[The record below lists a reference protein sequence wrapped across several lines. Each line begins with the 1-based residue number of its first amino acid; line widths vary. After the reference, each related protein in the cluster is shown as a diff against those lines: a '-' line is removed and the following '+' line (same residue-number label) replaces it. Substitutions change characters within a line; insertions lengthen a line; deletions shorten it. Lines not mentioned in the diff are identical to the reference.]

1 MAAFDFVDSAARSYQ
16 FVWDK
21 RQMLVRLAFLPLM
34 VKLGCFA
41 AVILLGLEENFLRQ
55 GLFLLPS
62 YFAEGWLACM
72 VVHHA
77 LLPGQNMEGTAY
89 VRTVIA
95 AMVVYVLI
103 QLIMSLLSA
112 LALTAQAQT
121 PAESPPPTGESFVA
135 AMLVLVFTVWAFRLI
150 WLYIPIVLGYSVKDF
165 LLKAKGFQTSFYMIG
180 TWLLCFVPFGLFLVV
195 VSQLVL
201 AILPAQGDSLSLPYM
216 TVMAA
221 LQAAVEMLVAL
232 VSSVAMA
239 YGIRSIYEGAQK
251 RKQP

>member
-1 MAAFDFVDSAARSYQ
+1 MAAFDFVDSAAQSYQ
-16 FVWDK
+16 FVWEK
-21 RQMLVRLAFLPLM
+21 RQMLARLAFLPLM

-62 YFAEGWLACM
+62 YFAEGWLVCM
-72 VVHHA
+72 VVRHA
-77 LLPGQNMEGTAY
+77 LLPGRDAEGPAY
-89 VRTVIA
+89 VRTIIA
-95 AMVVYVLI
+95 AMIVYVLI

-112 LALTAQAQT
+112 LALTGQAQA
-121 PAESPPPTGESFVA
+121 PAEAPPPTGESFVA
-135 AMLVLVFTVWAFRLI
+135 ALLLLAFTLWAFRLI
-150 WLYIPIVLGYSVKDF
+150 WLYIPVVLGYSVKDF
-165 LLKAKGFQTSFYMIG
+165 LFKARGYRTSFYMIG
-180 TWLLCFVPFGLFLVV
+180 TWLLCFVPFGLFLVI

-201 AILPAQGDSLSLPYM
+201 AALPAQGETLSLPYM
-216 TVMAA
+216 VVMAA
-221 LQAAVEMLVAL
+221 IQGAVEMLVAL